1 MKGLGATGRIFSL
14 LDREPVIPAST
25 PGARA
30 LVMPPAGGTL
40 RFEDVRFAYPSR
52 PGSAILDGFSL
63 EVRPGES
70 VALVG
75 QSGSGKSSVN
85 ALLLRY
91 YDPSAGRITFD
102 GVGEC
107 TLVYPRGGGANGRP
121 QTSASSTRQRGEM

>member
-1 MKGLGATGRIFSL
+1 MLSDLDHPQASIMRGLGATGRIFSL
-14 LDREPVIPAST
+14 LDREPTIPAHPT
-25 PGARA
+25 NARPLPTRVA
-30 LVMPPAGGTL
+30 DAPSGML
-40 RFEDVRFAYPSR
+40 RFERVRFAYPSR
-52 PGSAILDGFSL
+52 PTMPILDDFTL
-63 EVRPGES
+63 DVTPGES

-107 TLVYPRGGGANGRP
+107 TAAAGGGA
-121 QTSASSTRQRGEM
+121 AC